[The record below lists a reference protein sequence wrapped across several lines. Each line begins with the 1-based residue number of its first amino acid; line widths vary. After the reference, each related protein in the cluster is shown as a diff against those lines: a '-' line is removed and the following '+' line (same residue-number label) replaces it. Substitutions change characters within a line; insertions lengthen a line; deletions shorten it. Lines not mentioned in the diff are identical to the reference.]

1 MRKAILSSIF
11 LFEIITK
18 MIYLFLFFVID
29 LFYYISFYNIYL
41 ILYNNKYR
49 FFNII

>member
-1 MRKAILSSIF
+1 MKKANLSSIF

-18 MIYLFLFFVID
+18 TIYLFLFFVI
-29 LFYYISFYNIYL
+29 IYL